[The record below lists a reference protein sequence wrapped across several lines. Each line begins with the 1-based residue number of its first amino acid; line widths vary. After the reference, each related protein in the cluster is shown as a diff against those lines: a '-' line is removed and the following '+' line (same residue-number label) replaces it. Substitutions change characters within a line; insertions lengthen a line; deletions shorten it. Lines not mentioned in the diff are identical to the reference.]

1 MADELLGIINSF
13 KEGYELKYNK
23 FYIGLA
29 RNGQPNNFAIFRP
42 QKNSLRL
49 ELKLAK
55 TDDIAQIIETN
66 SLDELG
72 YDNRWGAYKI
82 RLDKSEISKKK
93 DVLKEL
99 LEKAEKSFNE

>member
-1 MADELLGIINSF
+1 M
-13 KEGYELKYNK
+13 KYNK

-42 QKNSLRL
+42 QKNSLRV

-55 TDDIAQIIETN
+55 SDEIAQIIETN
-66 SLDELG
+66 SIDELY
-72 YDNRWGAYKI
+72 YDNRLGQYRI
-82 RLDKSEISKKK
+82 RLEKGEITKKK
-93 DVLKEL
+93 EIIKEL